1 MSAFADPA
9 AKEVLKGLFARSV
22 ERFTLDN
29 GLTVLHVQDSSAQ
42 LVSAQVWV
50 RTGSIHEGPFTGAGL
65 SHYLEHMLFK
75 GTENPERASD

>member
-42 LVSAQVWV
+42 LVSA
-50 RTGSIHEGPFTGAGL
+50 SL
-65 SHYLEHMLFK
+65 
-75 GTENPERASD
+75 GTYW

>member
-65 SHYLEHMLFK
+65 STIWSTCSSRVLKPGK
-75 GTENPERASD
+75 GQ